1 MIGEIKCFVT
11 TLVVSFFF
19 FFFLD
24 YLLYLYLFCFV
35 LFLFLCERST
45 LFVCFLNIFTRSFI
59 ISKQLGP
66 HLELFA
72 LCGVLNTVFVDRY
85 IGVVLCVSFLIYNS
99 HRKDSWSEFHI
110 VYSLQWSIAPLG

>member
-1 MIGEIKCFVT
+1 MYFICIFFV
-11 TLVVSFFF
+11 
-19 FFFLD
+19 
-24 YLLYLYLFCFV
+24 LFCFV